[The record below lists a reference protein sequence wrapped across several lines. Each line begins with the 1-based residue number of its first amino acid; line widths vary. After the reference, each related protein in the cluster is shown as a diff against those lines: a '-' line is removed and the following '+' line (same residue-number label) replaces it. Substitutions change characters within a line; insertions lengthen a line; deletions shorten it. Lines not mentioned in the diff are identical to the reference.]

1 MYRILHIEDDEDSR
15 LLVKKVLGVGD
26 EFSVVDAPD
35 GISGIKK
42 AMQTEPH
49 LILVDINLPDMDGYE
64 VTLKLRGELAGKDV
78 PIVAITGQGNR
89 EMSYAVGCDGYIL
102 KPIDIS
108 RLPDEIRSYIQDKGK
123 RNSIVNSD
131 QLLMAQGQKL
141 ASRLQAKIEELEETN
156 RRLVDSDKVRAE
168 FYRNLSHELSTPL
181 TPAIGYIS
189 MLLRQDLG
197 PLNSIQV
204 QSLQS
209 IERSYQRV
217 RAVVENLLD
226 MTALATGKMSFFARY
241 YDFNQLARESVELC
255 QHRFEEKHLSLETSI
270 PEDAYR
276 AFGDSDKL
284 KRAMVQ
290 LLENAIKFCPS
301 DGHALVSTR
310 FVDNELS
317 FMVYDSGQGIP
328 EKELQAIFHTF
339 YQIDGSPTREHGGTG
354 LGLALA
360 RKIVERFGGIIWA
373 ESPPRIKDEAADWA
387 KTLVALRVPDVMPDE
402 KDIVSTGNIEDSIYF
417 K

>member
-15 LLVKKVLGVGD
+15 RLVKKVLSVGG

-42 AMQTEPH
+42 AMETEPH

-64 VTLKLRGELAGKDV
+64 VTLKLRGELLGNDI
-78 PIVAITGQGNR
+78 PIVAITGQGDR

-102 KPIDIS
+102 KPIDIA
-108 RLPDEIRSYIQDKGK
+108 RLPGELKSYIQDKKK

-131 QLLMAQGQKL
+131 HLLMAQGQKL
-141 ASRLQAKIEELEETN
+141 AARLQGKIEELEETN

-197 PLNSIQV
+197 SLNSIQV

-270 PEDAYR
+270 SEEAFR

-301 DGHALVSTR
+301 DGHVFVDTR

-328 EKELQAIFHTF
+328 EQELQAIFHTF

-373 ESPPRIKDEAADWA
+373 ESPPREKTEATSWA
-387 KTLVALRVPDVMPDE
+387 KTLVALRVPEAMPDE
-402 KDIVSTGNIEDSIYF
+402 KDLASGANIEDPLYF

>member
-1 MYRILHIEDDEDSR
+1 MYRVLHIEDDEDSR
-15 LLVKKVLGVGD
+15 RLVKKVFGAGD
-26 EFSVVDAPD
+26 EFTVVDAPD
-35 GISGIKK
+35 GISGIKQ
-42 AMQTEPH
+42 AMETEPH

-64 VTLKLRGELAGKDV
+64 VTLKLRGELFGMDI
-78 PIVAITGQGNR
+78 PIVAITGEGNR

-102 KPIDIS
+102 KPIDIT
-108 RLPDEIRSYIQDKGK
+108 RLADELRSYIQDKNK
-123 RNSIVNSD
+123 RNSIVDSD
-131 QLLMAQGQKL
+131 HLLMAQGQKL
-141 ASRLQAKIEELEETN
+141 AARLQSKIEELEDTN

-189 MLLRQDLG
+189 MLLREDLG
-197 PLNSIQV
+197 PLNAIQL

-255 QHRFEEKHLSLETSI
+255 QHRFEEKHLALEMAI
-270 PEDAYR
+270 PEDPFR

-301 DGHALVSTR
+301 EGRVLVDTR
-310 FVDNELS
+310 FVGKELN

-328 EKELQAIFHTF
+328 EEELQAIFHTF

-373 ESPPRIKDEAADWA
+373 ESPPRIKEEATAWA
-387 KTLVALRVPDVMPDE
+387 KTVVALRVPETMPDE
-402 KDIVSTGNIEDSIYF
+402 KDVVSSGNIEDSLYF